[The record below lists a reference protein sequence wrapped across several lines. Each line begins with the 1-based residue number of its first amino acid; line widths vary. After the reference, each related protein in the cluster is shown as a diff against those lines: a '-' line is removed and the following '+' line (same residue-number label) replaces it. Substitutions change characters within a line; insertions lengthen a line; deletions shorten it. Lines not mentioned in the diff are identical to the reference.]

1 MTLRARPSI
10 TPKNKVDMIINVVL
24 SQLTG
29 DSVNTQPIR
38 TEMETTTNMI
48 VQDGQTMMLGG
59 ILFQKD
65 SVIERKIPLIG
76 DIPVI
81 GSLFRHNETVA
92 ANNEL
97 IVFIT
102 PYVIDE
108 PGNMLPETED
118 ELKNAKEKLESVL
131 KRLQTT
137 LGTNN
142 KAPDDAQ
149 E

>member
-10 TPKNKVDMIINVVL
+10 TPEKKVDMILNVIL

-29 DSVNTQPIR
+29 ENVNAQPVR

-48 VQDGQTMMLGG
+48 VQDGQTVMLGG

-65 SVIERKIPLIG
+65 STIERKLPLLG
-76 DIPVI
+76 DMPLV
-81 GSLFRHNETVA
+81 GPLFRHSETIA

-108 PGNMLPETED
+108 PENMLPETIE
-118 ELKNAKEKLESVL
+118 ELEGAKEKLDSVL
-131 KRLQTT
+131 EQLQTT
-137 LGTNN
+137 LGTNE
-142 KAPDDAQ
+142 KAP
-149 E
+149 ETP